1 MISGMSFL
9 QTSYANICCLEFI
22 KSRDVT
28 DAQAHSVGW
37 KMIIGV
43 HVKPFQGI
51 EPEGNR
57 FFMLACDWWRV
68 QTARSLK
75 TGACKILS
83 ISC

>member
-1 MISGMSFL
+1 
-9 QTSYANICCLEFI
+9 
-22 KSRDVT
+22 
-28 DAQAHSVGW
+28 
-37 KMIIGV
+37 MIIGV

-83 ISC
+83 ISCKSLAEI